1 MTLLQTHRGDT
12 ETFTVTLTDG
22 AGDPLDLTG
31 LDVTFTVKRNF
42 GDAVPFIQKTF
53 SDGIDMAGASG
64 DSGVLTI
71 TIEPE
76 DTADLTHTE
85 RFVWDIEVDNGV
97 DVRTPLMGRL
107 VVAMDVTHAGGS
119 GS

>member
-1 MTLLQTHRGDT
+1 MSLLQMLRGDT
-12 ETFTVTLTDG
+12 ETFTLTLTDVDG
-22 AGDPLDLTG
+22 APLDLSQATI
-31 LDVTFTVKRNF
+31 TFTVKRNF
-42 GDAVPFIQKTF
+42 GDATPFIVKDDL
-53 SDGIDMAGASG
+53 DGIDIGGSG
-64 DSGVLTI
+64 DVGVATI

-85 RFVWDIEVDNGV
+85 RFVWDIEVDDGLTTT
-97 DVRTPLMGRL
+97 TPLMGRM